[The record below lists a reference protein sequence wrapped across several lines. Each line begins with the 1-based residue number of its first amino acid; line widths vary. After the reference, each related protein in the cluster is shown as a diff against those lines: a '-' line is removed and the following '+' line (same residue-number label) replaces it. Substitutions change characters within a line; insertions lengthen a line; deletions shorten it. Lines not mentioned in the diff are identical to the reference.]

1 MWSLFRVE
9 NEHCSNVG
17 HFRASRDVPLPYE
30 ITATQQAEAEAE
42 VDERHARTDE
52 EQPISRPASS
62 HTTSGAHA
70 TGANLAHTQSHSS
83 SVRHRRS
90 ASDQASYK
98 PSPLTRGL
106 TRIGTIMR
114 TAHAQDF
121 EKRKKPELGAA
132 ADGTKA
138 EDDDSDDDDDDEP
151 EENSG
156 RATTSRGS
164 GAEVLVAADMQ
175 SAREIEEARG
185 HVAMGRAEGSGSG
198 SR

>member
-1 MWSLFRVE
+1 
-9 NEHCSNVG
+9 
-17 HFRASRDVPLPYE
+17 
-30 ITATQQAEAEAE
+30 
-42 VDERHARTDE
+42 
-52 EQPISRPASS
+52 
-62 HTTSGAHA
+62 
-70 TGANLAHTQSHSS
+70 
-83 SVRHRRS
+83 
-90 ASDQASYK
+90 
-98 PSPLTRGL
+98 
-106 TRIGTIMR
+106 MR

-132 ADGTKA
+132 ADGTKV